1 MAEVTARPERLEL
14 ERLQP
19 TLIAGDTFQAI
30 LSAECIPGQPKRTQ
44 IKSLYHI
51 GFCDILK

>member
-1 MAEVTARPERLEL
+1 MTEVTACPERFEL

-30 LSAECIPGQPKRTQ
+30 LSAEYIQGQSKRTPF
-44 IKSLYHI
+44 KPLYHL

>member
-1 MAEVTARPERLEL
+1 MAEVTAHPERLEL
-14 ERLQP
+14 ARLQP

-30 LSAECIPGQPKRTQ
+30 LSAECILGQPKRTQ